1 MGVIQRWSNR
11 YYTGGRGGGGGVVK
25 VIRSHEE
32 AKENR
37 MAWQGCFVVVGAPEK
52 KPLTAKTNWRASVW
66 GRRQVQAINKG
77 DKT

>member
-1 MGVIQRWSNR
+1 MAGLFC
-11 YYTGGRGGGGGVVK
+11 GGWCPPK
-25 VIRSHEE
+25 
-32 AKENR
+32 
-37 MAWQGCFVVVGAPEK
+37 K